1 MPFPIYDPLRPKYI
15 TKTFAQVYEDY
26 EHFKSDYDYLIGLVS
41 GGVTP
46 LTANNIQATYYLLYA
61 RYGNTPIVNYD
72 ETQFKMKLMATIAT
86 YGPVWEKKKAIQV
99 SLRELTEDEL
109 LQGAK
114 QIYNHAFNPSTEPS
128 TQELEELTH
137 INEQNVTNNKKSK
150 MEAYSILWANLHVDA
165 TDEYLNKFK
174 NCFSRFVG
182 DQYPII
188 YVGEDE
194 YSWKN

>member
-1 MPFPIYDPLRPKYI
+1 MSYPDLRPEYS
-15 TKTFAQVYEDY
+15 TKTFAQVYPNYEKFKEDY
-26 EHFKSDYDYLIGLVS
+26 DALITLVS
-41 GGVTP
+41 GGVLP
-46 LTANNIQATYYLLYA
+46 LTNANAQATFYLLFA
-61 RYGNTPIVNYD
+61 RYGNNPIVNFD
-72 ETQFKMKLMATIAT
+72 ITQFKMKLMSVIAT
-86 YGPVWEKKKAIQV
+86 YGPVWEKKKAIQK
-99 SLRELTEDEL
+99 SLRDLSEAEL

-137 INEQNVTNNKKSK
+137 INDQNVTNNKKAK

-182 DQYPII
+182 DQCPILFA
-188 YVGEDE
+188 VDEED
-194 YSWKN
+194 

>member
-1 MPFPIYDPLRPKYI
+1 MSYPDLRPEYS
-15 TKTFAQVYEDY
+15 TKTFAQVYPNYEKFKEDY
-26 EHFKSDYDYLIGLVS
+26 DALITLVS
-41 GGVTP
+41 GGVQP
-46 LTANNIQATYYLLYA
+46 LTNANAQATFYLLFA
-61 RYGNTPIVNYD
+61 RYGNNPIVNFD
-72 ETQFKMKLMATIAT
+72 LSQFKMKLMSVIAT
-86 YGPVWEKKKAIQV
+86 YGPVWEKKKAIQK
-99 SLRELTEDEL
+99 SLRDLSEAEL

-137 INEQNVTNNKKSK
+137 INDQNVSNNKKAK

-182 DQYPII
+182 DQCPILFE
-188 YVGEDE
+188 VEEDE
-194 YSWKN
+194 

>member
-1 MPFPIYDPLRPKYI
+1 MAFPILDPFRPEYI
-15 TKTFAQVYEDY
+15 TKTFTQVYGSYDE
-26 EHFKSDYDYLIGLVS
+26 FKSDYDDLISLVS
-41 GGVTP
+41 GGITP
-46 LTANNIQATYYLLYA
+46 LTADNIRATYYLLYA

-72 ETQFKMKLMATIAT
+72 ETQFKMKLMSVIAT

-99 SLRELTEDEL
+99 SLRGLSEAEL

-137 INEQNVTNNKKSK
+137 INDQNVTNNKKSK

-165 TDEYLNKFK
+165 TDEYMNKFK

-182 DQYPII
+182 DQCPII
-188 YVGEDE
+188 YVEEDE
-194 YSWKN
+194 

>member
-1 MPFPIYDPLRPKYI
+1 MSYPDLRPEYS
-15 TKTFAQVYEDY
+15 TKTFAQVYSSY
-26 EHFKSDYDYLIGLVS
+26 EEFKKDYDALITLVS
-41 GGVTP
+41 GGVQP
-46 LTANNIQATYYLLYA
+46 LTVANAKATFYLLFA
-61 RYGNTPIVNYD
+61 RYGNNPIVNFD
-72 ETQFKMKLMATIAT
+72 VTQFKMKLMSVIAT
-86 YGPVWEKKKAIQV
+86 YGPVWEKKKDIQK
-99 SLRELTEDEL
+99 SLRDLSEADL

-137 INEQNVTNNKKSK
+137 INDQNVTNNKKAK

-182 DQYPII
+182 DQCPILFA
-188 YVGEDE
+188 VDEED
-194 YSWKN
+194 

>member
-1 MPFPIYDPLRPKYI
+1 MSYPDLRPQYS
-15 TKTFAQVYEDY
+15 TMTFAQVYPSYEKFKEDY
-26 EHFKSDYDYLIGLVS
+26 DALITLVS
-41 GGVTP
+41 GGVLP
-46 LTANNIQATYYLLYA
+46 LTNANAQATFYLLFA
-61 RYGNTPIVNYD
+61 RYGNNPIVNFD
-72 ETQFKMKLMATIAT
+72 ITQFKMKLMSVIAT
-86 YGPVWEKKKAIQV
+86 YGPVWEKKKAIQK
-99 SLRELTEDEL
+99 SLRDLSEAEL

-137 INEQNVTNNKKSK
+137 INDQNVANNKKAK

-182 DQYPII
+182 DQCPILFA
-188 YVGEDE
+188 VDEED
-194 YSWKN
+194 

>member
-1 MPFPIYDPLRPKYI
+1 MAFPILDPFRPEYI
-15 TKTFAQVYEDY
+15 TKTFTQVYENY
-26 EHFKSDYDYLIGLVS
+26 EAFKADYDDLISLVS
-41 GGVTP
+41 GGITP
-46 LTANNIQATYYLLYA
+46 LTADNIRATYYLLYA

-72 ETQFKMKLMATIAT
+72 ETQFKMKLMSVIAT

-99 SLRELTEDEL
+99 SLRGLSEAEL

-137 INEQNVTNNKKSK
+137 INDQNVTNNKKSK

-165 TDEYLNKFK
+165 TDEYMNKFK

-182 DQYPII
+182 DQCPII
-188 YVGEDE
+188 YVEEDDE
-194 YSWKN
+194 

>member
-1 MPFPIYDPLRPKYI
+1 MSFPILDPFRPQYI
-15 TKTFAQVYEDY
+15 TKTFTEVYESY
-26 EHFKSDYDYLIGLVS
+26 EHFKSDYDDLIGLVS
-41 GGVTP
+41 GGVAP
-46 LTANNIQATYYLLYA
+46 LTENNVRATYYLLYA
-61 RYGNTPIVNYD
+61 KYGNTPIVNYD
-72 ETQFKMKLMATIAT
+72 ETQFKMKLMSVIAT

-99 SLRELTEDEL
+99 SLRNLTNDEL

-114 QIYNHAFNPSTEPS
+114 QIYNHAYNPSTEPS

-137 INEQNVTNNKKSK
+137 INDQNVTNNKKSK

-182 DQYPII
+182 DQCPILFA
-188 YVGEDE
+188 VDEED
-194 YSWKN
+194 

>member
-1 MPFPIYDPLRPKYI
+1 MSYPDLRPEYS
-15 TKTFAQVYEDY
+15 TKTFAQVYPSYEKFKEDY
-26 EHFKSDYDYLIGLVS
+26 DALITLVS
-41 GGVTP
+41 GGVLP
-46 LTANNIQATYYLLYA
+46 LTNANAQATFYLLFA
-61 RYGNTPIVNYD
+61 RYGNNPIVNFD
-72 ETQFKMKLMATIAT
+72 ITQFKMKLMSVIAT
-86 YGPVWEKKKAIQV
+86 YGPVWEKKKAIQK
-99 SLRELTEDEL
+99 SLRDLTEAEL

-137 INEQNVTNNKKSK
+137 INDQNVTNNKKAK

-182 DQYPII
+182 DQCPILFA
-188 YVGEDE
+188 VDEED
-194 YSWKN
+194 

>member
-1 MPFPIYDPLRPKYI
+1 MTYPDLRPQYS
-15 TKTFAQVYEDY
+15 TMTFAQVYPSYEKFKEDY
-26 EHFKSDYDYLIGLVS
+26 DALITLVS
-41 GGVTP
+41 GGVLP
-46 LTANNIQATYYLLYA
+46 LTNANAQATFYLLFA
-61 RYGNTPIVNYD
+61 RYGNNPIVNFD
-72 ETQFKMKLMATIAT
+72 LTQFKMKLMSVIAT
-86 YGPVWEKKKAIQV
+86 YGPVWEKKKAIQK
-99 SLRELTEDEL
+99 SLRDLTEAEL

-137 INEQNVTNNKKSK
+137 INDQNVTNNKKAK

-182 DQYPII
+182 DQCPILFA
-188 YVGEDE
+188 VDEED
-194 YSWKN
+194 

>member
-1 MPFPIYDPLRPKYI
+1 MPFPILDPFRPEYI
-15 TKTFAQVYEDY
+15 TKTFTQVYESY
-26 EHFKSDYDYLIGLVS
+26 EAFKSDYDQLIKLVS
-41 GGVTP
+41 GGVLP
-46 LTANNIQATYYLLYA
+46 LSEDNVKATFYLLYA

-72 ETQFKMKLMATIAT
+72 ETQFKMKLMSNIAN
-86 YGPVWEKKKAIQV
+86 YGPIWEKKKKIQL
-99 SLRELTEDEL
+99 SLRELTEAEL

-150 MEAYSILWANLHVDA
+150 MEAYAILWANLHVDA
-165 TDEYLNKFK
+165 TDEFLNKFK

-182 DQYPII
+182 DQCPII
-188 YVGEDE
+188 YVEEDDE
-194 YSWKN
+194 

>member
-1 MPFPIYDPLRPKYI
+1 MAFPIFDPLRPEYI
-15 TKTFAQVYEDY
+15 TKTFAQVYPDY
-26 EHFKSDYDYLIGLVS
+26 ESFYSDYSDLIMLVS
-41 GGVTP
+41 GGVFP
-46 LTANNIQATYYLLYA
+46 LKADNIKATYYLLYA

-72 ETQFKMKLMATIAT
+72 ETQWKMKVMVTIAT

-99 SLRELTEDEL
+99 NLRALSEDEL

-137 INEQNVTNNKKSK
+137 INDQNVTNNKKSK

-188 YVGEDE
+188 YCEEDE
-194 YSWKN
+194 

>member
-1 MPFPIYDPLRPKYI
+1 MAFPIFDPLRPEYI
-15 TKTFAQVYEDY
+15 TKTFAQVYPSFDD
-26 EHFKSDYDYLIGLVS
+26 FSSDYDALIPLLS
-41 GGVTP
+41 GGITP
-46 LTANNIQATYYLLYA
+46 LTANNKQATYYLMYA

-72 ETQFKMKLMATIAT
+72 ETQWKMKVMATIVT

-99 SLRELTEDEL
+99 NLRNLTESEL

-128 TQELEELTH
+128 TAQLEELTH
-137 INEQNVTNNKKSK
+137 INDQNTTNNKKSK

-188 YVGEDE
+188 YVEEDE
-194 YSWKN
+194 

>member
-1 MPFPIYDPLRPKYI
+1 MSYPDLRPEYS
-15 TKTFAQVYEDY
+15 TKTFAQVYSSYEKFKEDY
-26 EHFKSDYDYLIGLVS
+26 DALITLVS
-41 GGVTP
+41 GGVQP
-46 LTANNIQATYYLLYA
+46 LTNANVQATFYLLFA
-61 RYGNTPIVNYD
+61 RYGNNPIVNFD
-72 ETQFKMKLMATIAT
+72 ITQFKMKLMSVIAT
-86 YGPVWEKKKAIQV
+86 YGPVWEKKKAIQK
-99 SLRELTEDEL
+99 SLRDLSEAEL

-137 INEQNVTNNKKSK
+137 INDQNVTNNKKAK

-182 DQYPII
+182 DQYPILFA
-188 YVGEDE
+188 VEED
-194 YSWKN
+194 

>member
-1 MPFPIYDPLRPKYI
+1 MSYPDLRPEYS
-15 TKTFAQVYEDY
+15 TKTFAQVYPSYEKFKEDY
-26 EHFKSDYDYLIGLVS
+26 DALITLVS
-41 GGVTP
+41 GGVLP
-46 LTANNIQATYYLLYA
+46 LTNANAQATFYLLFE
-61 RYGNTPIVNYD
+61 RYGNNPIVNFD
-72 ETQFKMKLMATIAT
+72 ITQFKMKLMSVLTT
-86 YGPVWEKKKAIQV
+86 YGPVWEKKKAIQK
-99 SLRELTEDEL
+99 SLRDLSEAEL

-137 INEQNVTNNKKSK
+137 INDQNVSNNKKAK

-182 DQYPII
+182 DQCPILFA
-188 YVGEDE
+188 VDEED
-194 YSWKN
+194 

>member
-1 MPFPIYDPLRPKYI
+1 MSYPDLRPQYS
-15 TKTFAQVYEDY
+15 TMTFAQVYPSYEKFKEDY
-26 EHFKSDYDYLIGLVS
+26 DALITLVS
-41 GGVTP
+41 GGVLP
-46 LTANNIQATYYLLYA
+46 LTNANAQATFYLLFA
-61 RYGNTPIVNYD
+61 RYGNNPIVNFD
-72 ETQFKMKLMATIAT
+72 ITQFKMKLMSVIAT
-86 YGPVWEKKKAIQV
+86 YGPVWEKKKAIQK
-99 SLRELTEDEL
+99 SLRDLTEAEL

-137 INEQNVTNNKKSK
+137 INDQNVTNNKKAK

-182 DQYPII
+182 DQCPILFA
-188 YVGEDE
+188 VDEED
-194 YSWKN
+194 

>member
-1 MPFPIYDPLRPKYI
+1 MSYPDLRPEYS
-15 TKTFAQVYEDY
+15 TKTFAQVYPSYEKFKEDY
-26 EHFKSDYDYLIGLVS
+26 DALITLVS
-41 GGVTP
+41 GGVQP
-46 LTANNIQATYYLLYA
+46 LTPANTQATFYLLFA
-61 RYGNTPIVNYD
+61 RYGNNPIVNFD
-72 ETQFKMKLMATIAT
+72 ITQFKMKLMSVIAT
-86 YGPVWEKKKAIQV
+86 YGPVWEKKKAIQK
-99 SLRELTEDEL
+99 SLRDLTETEL

-137 INEQNVTNNKKSK
+137 INDQNVTNNKKAK

-182 DQYPII
+182 DQCPILFA
-188 YVGEDE
+188 VDEED
-194 YSWKN
+194 

>member
-1 MPFPIYDPLRPKYI
+1 MAFPILDPFRPEYI
-15 TKTFAQVYEDY
+15 TKTFIQVYESY
-26 EHFKSDYDYLIGLVS
+26 EHFRDDYDDLISLVS
-41 GGVTP
+41 GGIAP
-46 LTANNIQATYYLLYA
+46 LSNDNIRATYYLLYA

-72 ETQFKMKLMATIAT
+72 ETQFKMKLMSVIAT

-99 SLRELTEDEL
+99 SLRGLSETEL

-137 INEQNVTNNKKSK
+137 INDQNVTNNKKSK

-165 TDEYLNKFK
+165 TDEYMNKFK

-188 YVGEDE
+188 YCEEDE
-194 YSWKN
+194 

>member
-1 MPFPIYDPLRPKYI
+1 MVFPILDPFRPEYI
-15 TKTFAQVYEDY
+15 TKTFTQVYDSY
-26 EHFKSDYDYLIGLVS
+26 EAFKADYDDLIKLVS
-41 GGVTP
+41 GGIFP
-46 LTANNIQATYYLLYA
+46 LTEDNVKATFYLLYA
-61 RYGNTPIVNYD
+61 RYANNPIVNYD
-72 ETQFKMKLMATIAT
+72 EMQFKMKLMSVIAT

-99 SLRELTEDEL
+99 SLRNLSETEL

-114 QIYNHAFNPSTEPS
+114 QIYNHAYNPSTEPS

-137 INEQNVTNNKKSK
+137 INDQNVTNNKKSK

-182 DQYPII
+182 DQHPII
-188 YVGEDE
+188 YCEEDE
-194 YSWKN
+194 

>member
-1 MPFPIYDPLRPKYI
+1 MAFPILDPFRPEYI
-15 TKTFAQVYEDY
+15 TKTFTQVYESYD
-26 EHFKSDYDYLIGLVS
+26 HFRDDYDDLIGLVS
-41 GGVTP
+41 GGVAP
-46 LTANNIQATYYLLYA
+46 LSNDNIRATYYLLYA

-72 ETQFKMKLMATIAT
+72 ETQFKMKLMSVIAT

-99 SLRELTEDEL
+99 SLRNLSEAEL

-114 QIYNHAFNPSTEPS
+114 QIYNHAYNPSTQPS

-137 INEQNVTNNKKSK
+137 INDQNVTNNKKSK

-165 TDEYLNKFK
+165 TDEYMNKFK

-188 YVGEDE
+188 YCEEDE
-194 YSWKN
+194 

>member
-1 MPFPIYDPLRPKYI
+1 MIYPDLRPEYS
-15 TKTFAQVYEDY
+15 TKTFAQVYSSY
-26 EHFKSDYDYLIGLVS
+26 EEFKKDYDALITLVS
-41 GGVTP
+41 GGVQP
-46 LTANNIQATYYLLYA
+46 LTNANVQATFYLLFA
-61 RYGNTPIVNYD
+61 RYGNNPIVNFD
-72 ETQFKMKLMATIAT
+72 ITQFKMKLMSVIAT
-86 YGPVWEKKKAIQV
+86 YGPVWEKKKAIQK
-99 SLRELTEDEL
+99 SLRDLSEDDL

-137 INEQNVTNNKKSK
+137 INDQNVTNNKKAK

-182 DQYPII
+182 DQCPILFA
-188 YVGEDE
+188 VDEED
-194 YSWKN
+194 